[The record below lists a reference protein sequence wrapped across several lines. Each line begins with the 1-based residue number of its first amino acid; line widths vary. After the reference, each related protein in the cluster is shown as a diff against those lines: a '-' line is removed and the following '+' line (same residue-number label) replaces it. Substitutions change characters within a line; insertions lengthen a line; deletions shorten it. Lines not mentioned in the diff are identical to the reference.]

1 MNPFIAVPA
10 AAGRVC
16 LVLLLKSHKSLETGC

>member
-1 MNPFIAVPA
+1 MNPFIPVHA

-16 LVLLLKSHKSLETGC
+16 LVLLLKSHKGLETGW